1 MRKIGTALRFD
12 SACARWLIVFNDMLM
27 WSLGLRITEGH
38 WTLSY
43 QTWPVPREHYLLS
56 SSSSVLSC
64 LWPTNSLSLGM
75 RSGLSREHVRCR
87 TWLLPWIRERWSDQI
102 DCCDSSE
109 NDPFKMNLLLFK
121 LLGVYC
127 NSSKMPNVVEFQFPW
142 SWILLDSTEVQRK
155 KVPVVVCS
163 YRVYT
168 SSIRRRMKDF
178 HAVVVQ
184 EPTKNRTK
192 QCAAQAQLL
201 FCFFF

>member
-109 NDPFKMNLLLFK
+109 NDPFKMNSLLFK
-121 LLGVYC
+121 VLCVYC
-127 NSSKMPNVVEFQFPW
+127 NSLKMPNVVEYNFRGVEFYWTAP
-142 SWILLDSTEVQRK
+142 K
-155 KVPVVVCS
+155 F
-163 YRVYT
+163 
-168 SSIRRRMKDF
+168 RRRKF
-178 HAVVVQ
+178 RSSCVYIEFIRPPSNV
-184 EPTKNRTK
+184 PWRPFTLYLYRNR
-192 QCAAQAQLL
+192 QRIVPNSVLYMHNC
-201 FCFFF
+201 CFAYY